1 MKLHA
6 PGFERALRRRVRR
19 TVQGSRELKKEF
31 RQANRFRRQIVSIRR
46 TTSPQD
52 PEFERYYHRTTT
64 EVQSE
69 TNSLF

>member
-31 RQANRFRRQIVSIRR
+31 RQANRFRRPNRFGWVFR
-46 TTSPQD
+46 PLYGCLLGHLLKNPC
-52 PEFERYYHRTTT
+52 PEEF
-64 EVQSE
+64 
-69 TNSLF
+69 